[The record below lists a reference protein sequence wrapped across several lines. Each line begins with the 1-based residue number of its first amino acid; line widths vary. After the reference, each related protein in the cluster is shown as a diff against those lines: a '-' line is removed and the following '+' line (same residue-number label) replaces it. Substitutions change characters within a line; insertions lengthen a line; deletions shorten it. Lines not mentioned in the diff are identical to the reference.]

1 MATSTFDK
9 KIIVKDNKTAD
20 VLIKG
25 LSRKSKSTSKN
36 DIDII
41 NELKRSRQLLKK

>member
-9 KIIVKDNKTAD
+9 KIIVKKNKAAD

-25 LSRKSKSTSKN
+25 LSQKSKSTSRN

-41 NELKRSRQLLKK
+41 SELKRSRKLLKK

>member
-9 KIIVKDNKTAD
+9 KIIVKEDKAAD
-20 VLIKG
+20 ILIKG
-25 LSRKSKSTSKN
+25 LSQKNKSTSKD

-41 NELKRSRQLLKK
+41 SELKRSRQLLKK